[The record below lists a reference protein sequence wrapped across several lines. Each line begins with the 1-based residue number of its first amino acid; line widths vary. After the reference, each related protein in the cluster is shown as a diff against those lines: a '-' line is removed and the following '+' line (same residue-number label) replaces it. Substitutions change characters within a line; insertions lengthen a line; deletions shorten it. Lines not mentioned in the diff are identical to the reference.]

1 MDERDLQILMAIAEL
16 ETGNTGDIHEET
28 GIPESTIYYRLNNL
42 RNEGIIKNDLYDIDW
57 SKLGLNITVIAEVY
71 ATYEEEYH
79 TRVGDKLSEVEGV
92 SQVYFTMGETDFLV
106 VAHLADR
113 QMVERLIGDFEAIE
127 EVRRTQST
135 FVVTTIKD
143 EPRLL
148 KNYELETLLDKLQD
162 PSEE

>member
-1 MDERDLQILMAIAEL
+1 MDERDLKILMAIAEL
-16 ETGNTGDIHEET
+16 GTGNTGEIHEET

-42 RNEGIIKNDLYDIDW
+42 RNEGVIKNDLYDIDW
-57 SKLGLNITVIAEVY
+57 AKLGLNITVIAEVY

-79 TRVGDKLSEVEGV
+79 TRVGDKLSDVEGV

-113 QMVERLIGDFEAIE
+113 EMVERLIGDFEAIE

-148 KNYELETLLDKLQD
+148 KNYQLETLLDKLQE
-162 PSEE
+162 PSDE

>member
-1 MDERDLQILMAIAEL
+1 MDERDLRILTAIAEL
-16 ETGNTGDIHEET
+16 ETGNTGAIHEET

-42 RNEGIIKNDLYDIDW
+42 RNEGIIENDLYDIDW
-57 SKLGLNITVIAEVY
+57 SKLGLNITVIAEVH

-79 TRVGDKLSEVEGV
+79 TRVGEKLSDVEGV

-106 VAHLADR
+106 IAHLADR
-113 QMVERLIGDFEAIE
+113 EMVERLIGDFEAIE
-127 EVRRTQST
+127 EVSRTQST

-148 KNYELETLLDKLQD
+148 KNYDLETLLERLPDTID
-162 PSEE
+162 D

>member
-1 MDERDLQILMAIAEL
+1 MDERDLQILTAIAEL
-16 ETGNTGDIHEET
+16 ETGNTGAIHEET

-42 RNEGIIKNDLYDIDW
+42 RNEGIIENDLYDVDW
-57 SKLGLNITVIAEVY
+57 SKLGLNMTVIAEVH

-79 TRVGDKLSEVEGV
+79 TRVGEKLSNVEGV

-106 VAHLADR
+106 IAHLADR
-113 QMVERLIGDFEAIE
+113 EMVEDLIGDFEAIE
-127 EVRRTQST
+127 EVSRTQST

-148 KNYELETLLDKLQD
+148 KNYDMETLLEKLD
-162 PSEE
+162 DRSEE